1 VSRPVWAM
9 IELQRL
15 AGMRPEEACLMRTI
29 DINTSGSIWEYR
41 PESHKTEHH
50 GKDRIIPLGPLAQ
63 EVLKPWLRTELEAY
77 LFSPREAVAERR
89 AAMRAARKT
98 KVQPSQQ
105 ARRMKRPKRLPGE
118 RYTTVSYGH
127 AIADACVRAFPH
139 PTIAPLEVRDLSGP
153 QRDEFRR
160 LRKVLHS
167 KDLPAERRE
176 EIKAA
181 IGKLLLPPDQRAEL
195 EAWQKSH
202 RWHPNQLRHSAAT
215 RIRRE
220 FGLET
225 TKAVLGHSSVVPTQI
240 YAEQDMEA
248 ARRAMERLG

>member
-1 VSRPVWAM
+1 M
-9 IELQRL
+9 
-15 AGMRPEEACLMRTI
+15 
-29 DINTSGSIWEYR
+29 
-41 PESHKTEHH
+41 
-50 GKDRIIPLGPLAQ
+50 
-63 EVLKPWLRTELEAY
+63 
-77 LFSPREAVAERR
+77 
-89 AAMRAARKT
+89 
-98 KVQPSQQ
+98 
-105 ARRMKRPKRLPGE
+105 
-118 RYTTVSYGH
+118 SYGH

-139 PTIAPLEVRDLSGP
+139 PTIAPLEGKELSGP

-160 LRKVLHS
+160 LRKVLHN
-167 KDLPAERRE
+167 KGLPAGRRK

-181 IGKLLLPPDQRAEL
+181 IGELLLLPDQRAEL
-195 EAWQKSH
+195 EAWRKAH